1 MEPIISNKIKNIRK
15 FNKLTQEE
23 FAEEL
28 DISRSK
34 VSNWERTKR
43 DMTITDAIK
52 LAKRFHLSLDNFLEI
67 DNISVEEYIEISDKF
82 FKNKQISI
90 KEKSN
95 IITIIDDNFQKGN
108 IKEIYNEYKMTQID
122 SNQQK

>member
-1 MEPIISNKIKNIRK
+1 MEPIISDKIRNIRK

-34 VSNWERTKR
+34 VSSWERTKR

-52 LAKRFHLSLDNFLEI
+52 FAKRFHLSLDNFLEI
-67 DNISVEEYIEISDKF
+67 ENISVEEYIEISDKF

-90 KEKSN
+90 KEKTK

>member
-1 MEPIISNKIKNIRK
+1 MESIISDKIRNIRK

-34 VSNWERTKR
+34 VSSWERTKR

-52 LAKRFHLSLDNFLEI
+52 FAERFHLSLDNFLEI
-67 DNISVEEYIEISDKF
+67 ENISIEEYIEISDKF
-82 FKNKQISI
+82 FKNKQIGKHPKRNNNIYKCRKTSRKTKKI
-90 KEKSN
+90 K
-95 IITIIDDNFQKGN
+95 
-108 IKEIYNEYKMTQID
+108 
-122 SNQQK
+122 